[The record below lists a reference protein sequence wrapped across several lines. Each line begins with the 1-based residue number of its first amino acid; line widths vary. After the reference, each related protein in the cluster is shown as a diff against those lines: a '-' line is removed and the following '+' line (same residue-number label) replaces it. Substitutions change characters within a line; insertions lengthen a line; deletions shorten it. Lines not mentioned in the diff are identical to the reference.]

1 MGLARSRDCSRG
13 PSAFGIHGATG
24 GLGQNLLVVAAL
36 CRPTGVDLHVQSQET
51 AYAELAKTAEDV
63 FTKEVLKE
71 LAKEVREQAD
81 KLEQT
86 EMG

>member
-1 MGLARSRDCSRG
+1 MYKAREQRQQ
-13 PSAFGIHGATG
+13 A
-24 GLGQNLLVVAAL
+24 QW
-36 CRPTGVDLHVQSQET
+36 
-51 AYAELAKTAEDV
+51 YAELAKTAEDV

-71 LAKEVREQAD
+71 LAKELREQAD

>member
-1 MGLARSRDCSRG
+1 MCDGEALNCVMYKARERRQQ
-13 PSAFGIHGATG
+13 A
-24 GLGQNLLVVAAL
+24 QW
-36 CRPTGVDLHVQSQET
+36 
-51 AYAELAKTAEDV
+51 TAEDV

-71 LAKEVREQAD
+71 LAKELREQAD